1 MLSQGNRYEF
11 GSEGAVCFIEE
22 SSGPPNPWVP
32 IVLRTSKSAG
42 AKGNFS
48 NFDVA
53 KY

>member
-1 MLSQGNRYEF
+1 MLSQGNRYKF

-22 SSGPPNPWVP
+22 SSEPPNPWVP